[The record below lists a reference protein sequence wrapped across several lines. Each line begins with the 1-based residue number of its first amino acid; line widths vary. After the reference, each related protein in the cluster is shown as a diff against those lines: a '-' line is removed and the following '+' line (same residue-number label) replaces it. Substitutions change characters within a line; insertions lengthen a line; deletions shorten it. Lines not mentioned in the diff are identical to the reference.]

1 MALSESSASS
11 SVRSPSAQ
19 KSAAGVPKIAEVP
32 VAVQLKLSPSALPA
46 FVCSHYVH
54 RLISRE
60 QLKEQAEKAWES
72 FGKPGRDPTGLSST
86 VQAFAQQQGWGTPL
100 RLARMSQHW
109 EHVVGSTI
117 AANTSVG
124 ELRDG
129 VLTIRAKTPVWATQ
143 LLYLLPTITQ
153 RVRKWLAPTK
163 VVRIEIRGGQAKNRG
178 YRQSTYQNYRQSSR
192 QGNHHNNRQNNQY
205 GRYSQFG
212 QGTYQPGVW
221 G

>member
-1 MALSESSASS
+1 MASSEPSASLS
-11 SVRSPSAQ
+11 ARSTSAQ
-19 KSAAGVPKIAEVP
+19 KSSADVPKIAEVP
-32 VAVQLKLSPSALPA
+32 VAVQLNLSPSALPA

-60 QLKEQAEKAWES
+60 QLTKQAEKAWES
-72 FGKPGRDPTGLSST
+72 FGKPGRDPAGLSSA

-100 RLARMSQHW
+100 RLAHMSEHW

-178 YRQSTYQNYRQSSR
+178 YRQS
-192 QGNHHNNRQNNQY
+192 NHHNNRQNNQY

>member
-1 MALSESSASS
+1 MTSSAD
-11 SVRSPSAQ
+11 VPPI
-19 KSAAGVPKIAEVP
+19 AGIP
-32 VAVQLKLSPSALPA
+32 VAVQLHLNPSALPT

-54 RLISRE
+54 HLVSRE
-60 QLKEQAEKAWES
+60 QLKAQAEKAWES

-100 RLARMSQHW
+100 RLARMSQQW

-129 VLTIRAKTPVWATQ
+129 VLIIRAKTPVWATQ

-153 RVRKWLAPTK
+153 RVQKWLAPTK

-178 YRQSTYQNYRQSSR
+178 YRQNKYQSYHTSGHQNSR
-192 QGNHHNNRQNNQY
+192 Y
-205 GRYSQFG
+205 GQYSQFG